1 MRTSTSPGLFTQ
13 VSEAQRHSL
22 RVLDMTASSS
32 NPRPGHLGNL
42 LYSAHG
48 VQGLVESQVE
58 NVDDCLL
65 RDQQV
70 GGTTFVASG
79 ILRPSSRYFLVVCI
93 AVNLWL
99 QRWSST
105 PDQCDKIVRWTN
117 GSAIGTI
124 TAFST
129 IAIAKRVLQ
138 SPLPAVPYSSCPAAG
153 VFATGIFEF
162 SESYRLC
169 SLRQ

>member
-13 VSEAQRHSL
+13 VSEAQRYSL

-32 NPRPGHLGNL
+32 DPRSGHLGNL

-79 ILRPSSRYFLVVCI
+79 I
-93 AVNLWL
+93 
-99 QRWSST
+99 
-105 PDQCDKIVRWTN
+105 
-117 GSAIGTI
+117 
-124 TAFST
+124 
-129 IAIAKRVLQ
+129 
-138 SPLPAVPYSSCPAAG
+138 
-153 VFATGIFEF
+153 
-162 SESYRLC
+162 
-169 SLRQ
+169 